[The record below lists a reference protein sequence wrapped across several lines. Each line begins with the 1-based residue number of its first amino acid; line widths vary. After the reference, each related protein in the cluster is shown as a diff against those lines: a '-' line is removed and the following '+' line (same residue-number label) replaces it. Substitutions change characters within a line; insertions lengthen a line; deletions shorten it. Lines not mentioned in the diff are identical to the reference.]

1 MAIDTDMVIILHVAD
16 IPNLSNFLPVGSVW
30 CILIILTVKGYST
43 MTRWYIDV
51 FYESVEKIAYSRKRH
66 NVCVSCFTR

>member
-43 MTRWYIDV
+43 MTR
-51 FYESVEKIAYSRKRH
+51 
-66 NVCVSCFTR
+66 